1 MTKFNIPEIGT
12 TVTLSEDWTFDLHQ
26 EGRNKSLF
34 ERLSLKYEPNLYMR
48 GHPEK
53 VTIPKDTV
61 LKVDRIFIRKNM
73 SDYSSITFFI
83 IDSPDAKL
91 KPINNN
97 GKLTTFSVGKVVRFW
112 AKLDECNE
120 MEFV

>member
-12 TVTLSEDWTFDLHQ
+12 TVTLSEDWEFTLYS
-26 EGRNKSLF
+26 EKRNKSLF
-34 ERLSLKYEPNLYMR
+34 DRLGFTDINLYNQSIR
-48 GHPEK
+48 K
-53 VTIPKDTV
+53 LVTIPKDTV

-112 AKLDECNE
+112 AKLGECNE